1 MFARL
6 RPTVRRVFGFAF
18 LGLLL
23 GLTLLFYLV
32 LQGSQQTILQSA
44 ERYRDLA
51 SRDVAHRVT
60 GYLDEAPMAVTH
72 FQQQVHYGLIRPG
85 SIASIESGL
94 LSLLIANE
102 NLSEA
107 TLTYA
112 DNRSFGPGKHAKP
125 DPNLAGQVAML
136 RTMKDGQFVRRLT
149 WFDGRDFVSE
159 SAVIAPDGTIKPTDT
174 HPMPAMDPTEHLTF
188 KTPAT
193 DPDAYGRVIPTD
205 LHWSQ
210 IDEALPERERRV
222 EVSALKTIDDRQG
235 NFVGVLRIGL
245 MKSQIDGAVQ
255 QHITRPHEGDPHLI
269 FICDRDGRLITG
281 FSNRDD
287 VTVSGDDLRIAPK
300 EIPPVVARAL
310 QEPALKNVDENESAS
325 SLFHFNGKVYL
336 CTFLSLP
343 GTLDWVVGIVVPREF
358 YLGPLVRTRE
368 MVLAVSLALIATIAF
383 AGGFIIRGV
392 VQAQSQILRETKRM
406 NAFEFSPAD
415 PRSFLQDI
423 NEILLSLEK
432 GKTALRAMSKYVPIN
447 LVRRLYHEG
456 QEPELGAQSA
466 ELSVLFTDIKG
477 FTSFAETSSP
487 DEVARLLGLYLEVMA
502 TTIQGEQ
509 GTIDKY
515 IGDAVMAFWNAPER
529 VANHEFLACRA
540 ALRCQAA
547 LQKLYSSLAWGD
559 APHFETRFGLHRCTA
574 SVGHFGAPDRFNYT
588 AIGDGINLASRLE
601 GLNKHYGTT
610 IIASESIRSM
620 AGTQFEFRLLDRVV
634 VKGKTAGL
642 MIYELIAAGSQA
654 VRTDRVERY
663 EHSFALYQRADFKGA
678 LALLD
683 QQSDDPPSVV
693 LSGRCQDFIAHPP
706 PDSWD
711 GVHAFDVK

>member
-6 RPTVRRVFGFAF
+6 RPTVGKVFGFAF
-18 LGLLL
+18 VGLLL

-51 SRDVAHRVT
+51 SREVAHRVT
-60 GYLDEAPMAVTH
+60 DYLDEAPMAVTH
-72 FQQQVHYGLIRPG
+72 FQQQVSYGLIKPG
-85 SIASIESGL
+85 NIASIESGL

-112 DNRSFGPGKHAKP
+112 DNRSFGPGKNARP
-125 DPNLAGQVAML
+125 DPNRAGQVAIL
-136 RTMKDGQFVRRLT
+136 RTMKDGEFVRRLT
-149 WFDGRDFVSE
+149 WFNGQDFVSE
-159 SAVIAPDGTIKPTDT
+159 SAVLSPDGSIRTTDT
-174 HPMPAMDPTEHLTF
+174 HPIPAMDPTEHLTF

-210 IDEALPERERRV
+210 IDEALPARQRRV
-222 EVSALKTIDDRQG
+222 EVSALKTIEDAHG
-235 NFVGVLRIGL
+235 NFAGVLRIGL

-255 QHITRPHEGDPHLI
+255 QHITRPHESDPHLI

-281 FSNRDD
+281 FSNHDD
-287 VTVSGDDLRIAPK
+287 VAVSGDDLRIAPK

-310 QEPALKNVDENESAS
+310 EEPALKNVGENESAS
-325 SLFHFNGKVYL
+325 SSFDFNRKVYL

-343 GTLDWVVGIVVPREF
+343 GTLDWVVGIVVPRDF
-358 YLGPLVRTRE
+358 YLGPLAHTRE
-368 MVLAVSLALIATIAF
+368 MVLAVSLALIVTILVV
-383 AGGFIIRGV
+383 GGFIVQGV
-392 VQAQSQILRETKRM
+392 VRAQSQILRETKRM

-477 FTSFAETSSP
+477 FTSFVETSSP
-487 DEVARLLGLYLEVMA
+487 DEIARLLGLYLEVMA
-502 TTIQGEQ
+502 TTIQAGQ

-529 VANHEFLACRA
+529 VANHEILACRA
-540 ALRCQAA
+540 ALRCQGA
-547 LQKLYSSLAWGD
+547 LRKLYESDAWGN

-610 IIASESIRSM
+610 VIASESVQSAVR
-620 AGTQFEFRLLDRVV
+620 TQFDFRVLDRVV

-642 MIYELIAAGSQA
+642 VIYELIAEGSSA
-654 VRTDRVERY
+654 ARSDRVERY
-663 EHSFALYQRADFKGA
+663 EQAFALYQRSEFKGA
-678 LALLD
+678 LMLLAR
-683 QQSDDPPSVV
+683 QPDDPPSAV
-693 LSGRCQDFIAHPP
+693 LARRCQDFVTHPP
-706 PDSWD
+706 PSSWD
-711 GVHAFDVK
+711 GVHAFDLK